1 MAGSLRRKTL
11 SLPVTPR
18 FLLFSTTSRCYGVSA
33 RSRSDGAVRIGC
45 SSGFWGDTSE
55 SGLFVIII
63 KYFCNIFCDAF
74 IGFIYF
80 LCLSISVGASWWVG
94 FPCC

>member
-55 SGLFVIII
+55 SGLFVIIKI
-63 KYFCNIFCDAF
+63 NYLFVMVYF
-74 IGFIYF
+74 
-80 LCLSISVGASWWVG
+80 ISVSQHLSWCVMVG
-94 FPCC
+94 WISLSLIISRK

>member
-11 SLPVTPR
+11 SLPFIPR

-55 SGLFVIII
+55 SGLFVIV
-63 KYFCNIFCDAF
+63 CN
-74 IGFIYF
+74 Y
-80 LCLSISVGASWWVG
+80 
-94 FPCC
+94 